1 MQNQTT
7 EEEYNTAHEA
17 FKKGEISL
25 EEWTAVVDEVFEE
38 MLGENKEVF
47 IRLAQR

>member
-1 MQNQTT
+1 MQNQIT
-7 EEEYNTAHEA
+7 EEEYNNAYNS
-17 FKKGEISL
+17 FKNGEIGL